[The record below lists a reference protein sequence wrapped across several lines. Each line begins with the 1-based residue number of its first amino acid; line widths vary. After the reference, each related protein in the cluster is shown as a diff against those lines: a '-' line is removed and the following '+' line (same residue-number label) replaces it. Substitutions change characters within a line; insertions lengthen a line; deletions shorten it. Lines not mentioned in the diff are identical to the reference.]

1 MRVMPWNLWWRFGD
15 EWRDR
20 ERRRAL
26 PPAHRQRGGAPAPS
40 RDRDE
45 IVALAVVVDHPD
57 GPLHAVASCIDWKLE
72 FAPQRL
78 APDARARRAA
88 HRPCAGRPA
97 SRLPDRGSQ
106 RPAERGGDPGA
117 ERGQVDAWVAGGG
130 DADAGHT
137 LSAGNPSPRARRG
150 RSISASTT
158 VAGDPEDGLHP
169 SDHYAVVA
177 DFLL

>member
-78 APDARARRAA
+78 AQTRALAALLTDPARDGPLPVFLTADLNAPPSAVEIQVLSEVRSTPGSRAEA
-88 HRPCAGRPA
+88 MPT
-97 SRLPDRGSQ
+97 
-106 RPAERGGDPGA
+106 PGI
-117 ERGQVDAWVAGGG
+117 R
-130 DADAGHT
+130 
-137 LSAGNPSPRARRG
+137 
-150 RSISASTT
+150 
-158 VAGDPEDGLHP
+158 
-169 SDHYAVVA
+169 
-177 DFLL
+177 